1 MLKRKMR
8 TEILALMDES
18 KLQEIYT
25 KIDSKYD
32 IEMIEEPSN
41 ALVMVK
47 MRESAKKHLFYL
59 GEVYVT
65 ECKVMIDG
73 ELGLGV
79 IKGEKPNKSKYMAAI
94 DAAYNANLEVLD
106 VIDDMIMNEKKDI
119 DVTKQQ
125 RINKI
130 LETKVNFETLDEEVK
145 A

>member
-1 MLKRKMR
+1 
-8 TEILALMDES
+8 
-18 KLQEIYT
+18 
-25 KIDSKYD
+25 
-32 IEMIEEPSN
+32 
-41 ALVMVK
+41 
-47 MRESAKKHLFYL
+47 
-59 GEVYVT
+59 
-65 ECKVMIDG
+65 MIDG